1 MQILILLKMANSTET
16 GEVESVPTEAT
27 AQEEK
32 CETQPVATANA
43 DDDDEALEKVEF
55 KVIFNKKKHDVT
67 FPLDHDVGALKSHLQ
82 PLIGITPAMM

>member
-1 MQILILLKMANSTET
+1 MANSTET
-16 GEVESVPTEAT
+16 GEVESVPTETT

-32 CETQPVATANA
+32 CETQPVAPTNT
-43 DDDDEALEKVEF
+43 DDKDDEALEKVEF